1 LKYEGFILFPC
12 NQADLINGTKAAG
25 AVVFAFVDGLLSLHD
40 ESTKKHRQYE
50 NDVVFHVSK

>member
-1 LKYEGFILFPC
+1 LFPC